1 MFDDPGKELKWLE
14 DALLEP
20 DDLPPEEQE
29 DELDLE
35 ALLEERPAA
44 TRRPTRRPAAR
55 DFSRTVYDEPVD
67 DSALVPD
74 NDPKP
79 KGIGGLVVLAF
90 LELAGIVAVTL
101 WWVKWV
107 L

>member
-1 MFDDPGKELKWLE
+1 MFDDPGKDLRWLE
-14 DALLEP
+14 NALREEEP
-20 DDLPPEEQE
+20 ADET

-35 ALLEERPAA
+35 ALLEERPA
-44 TRRPTRRPAAR
+44 RPLR
-55 DFSRTVYDEPVD
+55 DFSRSVYDEPA
-67 DSALVPD
+67 DSDALVPD

-101 WWVKWV
+101 WWVKW
-107 L
+107 LL